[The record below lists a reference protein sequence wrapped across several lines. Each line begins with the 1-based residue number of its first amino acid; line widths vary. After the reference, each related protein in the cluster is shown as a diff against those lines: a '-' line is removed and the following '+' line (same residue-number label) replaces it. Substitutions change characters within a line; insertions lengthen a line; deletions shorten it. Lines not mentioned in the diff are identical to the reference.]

1 MGTRLEELDL
11 QMFNLFGKPKKEEN
25 TPLESIQKLRQT
37 LDTLEKREAHLQKK
51 IDKETTVARANV
63 KKNRRAALMAVKR
76 KKVYEKQM
84 DQLMGSRMTLETQ
97 IMALEQA
104 QTNMEV
110 FNAARMGAQGLAKAH
125 NNMNVDEVDD
135 EIGSAL
141 SQPIGMGADL
151 YDDDLEA
158 ELDDLEQGMID
169 EQFLDVGAPST
180 SLPAGRVADPAMPS
194 APSHVPVAAAETDEE
209 RELRELEASMMA

>member
-1 MGTRLEELDL
+1 
-11 QMFNLFGKPKKEEN
+11 
-25 TPLESIQKLRQT
+25 
-37 LDTLEKREAHLQKK
+37 
-51 IDKETTVARANV
+51 
-63 KKNRRAALMAVKR
+63 
-76 KKVYEKQM
+76 
-84 DQLMGSRMTLETQ
+84 MTLETQ

-135 EIGSAL
+135 V
-141 SQPIGMGADL
+141 MG
-151 YDDDLEA
+151 
-158 ELDDLEQGMID
+158 DDLEQGMID

>member
-1 MGTRLEELDL
+1 M
-11 QMFNLFGKPKKEEN
+11 
-25 TPLESIQKLRQT
+25 
-37 LDTLEKREAHLQKK
+37 QKK

-135 EIGSAL
+135 VMDDITEQLQVADEIGSAL

>member
-1 MGTRLEELDL
+1 
-11 QMFNLFGKPKKEEN
+11 
-25 TPLESIQKLRQT
+25 
-37 LDTLEKREAHLQKK
+37 
-51 IDKETTVARANV
+51 
-63 KKNRRAALMAVKR
+63 
-76 KKVYEKQM
+76 
-84 DQLMGSRMTLETQ
+84 
-97 IMALEQA
+97 MALEQA

-135 EIGSAL
+135 VMDDITEQLQVADEIGSAL

-151 YDDDLEA
+151 YDD